1 MPTSEYRP
9 LKEIGGPWT
18 EEQRLEGHSNQFLS
32 VSWSPDGSRLATA
45 SCDQT
50 VRIWNGSTGKEEQRL
65 EGHLRPVNSVCWSPD
80 GTRLASASDDQTV
93 RIWYVVEGQ
102 EEQRLGGH
110 AASVSSVSWSPDGTR
125 LASASADNPVQIWK
139 GQVTYSD
146 PPRNP
151 SLMMSS
157 ARATE
162 IQKAAIAWRD
172 GDVSSAWHTIAE
184 VCQAPWVAE
193 VLEALGFEET
203 GLEETGLEEPGGEE
217 TTTDTAVE
225 LADRA
230 RRIRAAIDK
239 QVAADANDSDTIPPL
254 EKSLESLGSFLDEAP
269 DDAANSWLRDSA
281 RHILESQ
288 QHSTDQPL
296 RVALLGEFS
305 SGKSRLINALLGEK
319 ILSIGIVPVTR
330 SVTRIVHGPEI
341 SVTIR
346 HVDGS
351 EMVVPPDQLKAYTD
365 ERKKEEGTSEVD
377 EVILRH
383 PSPLLKKVEL
393 WDTPGFNSD
402 NQLHDQVAAQ
412 LLLEADAVLWIQS
425 PHQVGTRSEG
435 KLLETVRRAQ
445 GKVVAVLNQ
454 TDRLDDDQAITKQ
467 VAEVKKHYS
476 ETVEEVVPTS
486 AKWLEQDHPRGNR
499 EPLMSQIEA
508 IGAWSQTQRKR
519 RTARRVAAV
528 AAQGKAYL
536 ALAKEEASKLEEHQ
550 HQQDEQLKRQHQQS
564 LALWKEAI
572 EHRDRLHDVRADE
585 KDQWFKSHC
594 AHRTP
599 LTLAYRALL
608 RDELSIEGYK
618 ALISCLHTLEETH
631 WHLSPHD
638 PVPWRD
644 DFLLSWRKGME
655 GVETWQ
661 GEPLF
666 LAAREKKSPAASWLM
681 KLTSSQPASFPMR
694 WAGCKP
700 SVKKILESL
709 RSIPTAAELKKWWSG
724 LNLTPSPYTSPA
736 WVASIN
742 VIRGSTPARDVLPW
756 LELEEQV
763 RGIFP
768 TRQGPL
774 LQLEK
779 QQKSLQQLEVRC
791 TQLKQSIEDEQRK
804 TQKEYQEKF
813 TRIQKEQRE
822 VNNSLGRL
830 DTLDRYLEDP
840 KLGNGGK
847 AQKILKLVAPGIPI
861 IISDVDKKSYLENN
875 DPGVVGGLFIS
886 LFGGLI
892 GGMLVKFVCKIL
904 ISIFP
909 DITQKSFSDF
919 SDSPALW
926 GAIILFAM
934 AVLGFFTT
942 HSEKKSF
949 LKETASASAE
959 KRREMLVQEGL
970 LEDVRTACGLNRQDQ
985 LDNAQQFED
994 TKEHADRAECLKRMP
1009 RLESDVRR
1017 AKEQFSIDIQ
1027 DVKMAVFPE

>member
-1 MPTSEYRP
+1 
-9 LKEIGGPWT
+9 
-18 EEQRLEGHSNQFLS
+18 
-32 VSWSPDGSRLATA
+32 VCWSPDGTRLASA
-45 SCDQT
+45 SWDKT

-65 EGHLRPVNSVCWSPD
+65 EGHSSGV
-80 GTRLASASDDQTV
+80 
-93 RIWYVVEGQ
+93 Y
-102 EEQRLGGH
+102 
-110 AASVSSVSWSPDGTR
+110 SVSWSPDGTR
-125 LASASADNPVQIWK
+125 LATASNDNTVRIWN
-139 GQVTYSD
+139 GPLTYTD
-146 PPRNP
+146 PPLKP

-157 ARATE
+157 ARVTE
-162 IQKAAIAWRD
+162 IQQAAMAWRD
-172 GDVSSAWHTIAE
+172 GDVYRAWHTIGE
-184 VCQAPWVAE
+184 VCQAPWVKE
-193 VLEALGFEET
+193 VLEALGFEEA
-203 GLEETGLEEPGGEE
+203 GLEETGLEESVQTE
-217 TTTDTAVE
+217 TATDPVVE

-230 RRIRAAIDK
+230 SRVRAAIDK
-239 QVAADANDSDTIPPL
+239 QVAADASDSDTIPPL
-254 EKSLESLGSFLDEAP
+254 EESLESLASFLDEAP
-269 DDAANSWLRDSA
+269 DDDAITWLKESA

-305 SGKSRLINALLGEK
+305 SGKTRLINALLGEK
-319 ILSIGIVPVTR
+319 ILSTGIVPVTR
-330 SVTRIVHGPEI
+330 SVTRIVHGDEI
-341 SVTIR
+341 SVTVR

-351 EMVVPPDQLKAYTD
+351 EIDVGVDQLKAYTD
-365 ERKKEEGTSEVD
+365 ERKKEEGSSEVD

-412 LLLEADAVLWIQS
+412 LLLEADAVLWILS
-425 PHQVGTRSEG
+425 SHQIGTRSEG

-454 TDRLDDDQAITKQ
+454 TDRLDDDQAITNQ

-476 ETVEEVVPTS
+476 ETVEEVVATS
-486 AKWLEQDHPRGNR
+486 AKWLEQDHPGGNR

-508 IGAWSQTQRKR
+508 IGAWSQEQRKR

-528 AAQGKAYL
+528 AAQGLAYL
-536 ALAKEEASKLEEHQ
+536 DLANEEAKQIETQQQQHDKKLTA
-550 HQQDEQLKRQHQQS
+550 QHQQS

-594 AHRTP
+594 AQRTP

-666 LAAREKKSPAASWLM
+666 HSDREQESPAASWLI
-681 KLTSSQPASFPMR
+681 KLTDIQKATFPTR

-724 LNLTPSPYTSPA
+724 LNLTPSLYTSPA
-736 WVASIN
+736 WVASMN

-763 RGIFP
+763 RAIVP

-875 DPGVVGGLFIS
+875 DPGVVGGLFAS

-919 SDSPALW
+919 SDFPAFS
-926 GAIILFAM
+926 GAMFFFAST
-934 AVLGFFTT
+934 VLGFFTT

-994 TKEHADRAECLKRMP
+994 TKEYAERAECWKRMP
-1009 RLESDVRR
+1009 RLESDVRK
-1017 AKEQFSIDIQ
+1017 AKEQFSFDIQ